1 MNHANELNS
10 KINSKSCIVGV
21 MGLGYVGLP
30 LIDAYVNAGFKCIGF
45 DVDPKKADTLNNGK
59 TYIAH
64 IKDSVIQNWLD
75 QNQFEATTEMDRLP
89 EADVVLICVPTPL
102 SDSRDP
108 DLTYVINTTK
118 AIAKTLRPG
127 QLIVLES
134 TTYPGTTKDV
144 MLPILE
150 KSGLKAGEDFF
161 LAYSPEREDPGNPD
175 FTAGTIPKVVGGY
188 EKNSTELALFFMNKP
203 LLLLFQ
209 LIHVKLPRHA
219 KF

>member
-64 IKDSVIQNWLD
+64 IKDSVIQYWLD

-118 AIAKTLRPG
+118 AIAKTLRPWAVDCFREHHLSWHYQG
-127 QLIVLES
+127 CDAAYLRKIWVES
-134 TTYPGTTKDV
+134 GRRF
-144 MLPILE
+144 LL
-150 KSGLKAGEDFF
+150 GL
-161 LAYSPEREDPGNPD
+161 
-175 FTAGTIPKVVGGY
+175 
-188 EKNSTELALFFMNKP
+188 
-203 LLLLFQ
+203 
-209 LIHVKLPRHA
+209 
-219 KF
+219 